1 MCAVCLCACVC
12 FRLLVGISVCAH
24 SQEDPHQQSVQT
36 LPCYDQ
42 ARNQSMELPLND
54 NVLKSCV
61 AKGTTA
67 LFIMAD
73 PSTSASLCRNCRCRC
88 DGPTAHIPT
97 TPKSPTILFGTHQH
111 SGNLFK
117 VQTCFCSSWS
127 RTTTDV
133 DYRHAQPVYFVCP
146 GQESNTILH
155 WNRRRDAGVRAL
167 EIPSCLVPQKRNH
180 CCGAIPPRIFD
191 RASLSNFDWC

>member
-1 MCAVCLCACVC
+1 MPQRPSPATPTVGCRHRRRFCRGETITCHKNTHPRVTPHTEAQPWPVDSSTGHPAGHNDHRPQGPQVTCHSAPAWPQATLGSSQPLSHAVS
-12 FRLLVGISVCAH
+12 RH
-24 SQEDPHQQSVQT
+24 
-36 LPCYDQ
+36 
-42 ARNQSMELPLND
+42 
-54 NVLKSCV
+54 
-61 AKGTTA
+61 
-67 LFIMAD
+67 
-73 PSTSASLCRNCRCRC
+73 
-88 DGPTAHIPT
+88 
-97 TPKSPTILFGTHQH
+97 
-111 SGNLFK
+111 
-117 VQTCFCSSWS
+117 S